1 LLESWKSWRFES
13 SVVVSFFVFVVT
25 ESFVEVTVAISSRQ
39 KQKRRSRRRRRRVF
53 CTDNGRDL
61 CCDILYGFVRL
72 ASTMLCNVNRF
83 QFFSGL
89 DVFVDIVKN
98 FPCSERE
105 RHWEFWVRVKLIR
118 EFFPCTDTDRERER
132 EREREVWG
140 VLGVCEAYQRIFPC
154 SERESF
160 GCV

>member
-1 LLESWKSWRFES
+1 LLDSWKSWRFES

-39 KQKRRSRRRRRRVF
+39 KQKRRSRRRRRRRVF

-118 EFFPCTDTDRERER
+118 EFFPCTDTQRERER
-132 EREREVWG
+132 ERERERG
-140 VLGVCEAYQRIFPC
+140 MG
-154 SERESF
+154 SF

>member
-1 LLESWKSWRFES
+1 
-13 SVVVSFFVFVVT
+13 
-25 ESFVEVTVAISSRQ
+25 
-39 KQKRRSRRRRRRVF
+39 
-53 CTDNGRDL
+53 
-61 CCDILYGFVRL
+61 
-72 ASTMLCNVNRF
+72 MLCNVNRF

-118 EFFPCTDTDRERER
+118 EFFPCTARERER

-140 VLGVCEAYQRIFPC
+140 VLGVCEAYQRISPC
-154 SERESF
+154 REREREF
-160 GCV
+160 WVCVKLAREFFLAERERERERDREVLGVLGVCEVHPIPL